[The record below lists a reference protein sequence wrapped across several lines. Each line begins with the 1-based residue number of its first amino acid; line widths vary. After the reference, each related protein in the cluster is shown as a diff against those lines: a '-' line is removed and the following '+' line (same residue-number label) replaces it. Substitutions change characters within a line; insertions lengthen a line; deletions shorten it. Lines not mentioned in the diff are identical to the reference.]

1 MIGVSQPIV
10 RKFSIME
17 DIKEKLIDEAKRIEE
32 DSLYSAKGH
41 FEAANKW
48 RNIHLWLGLP
58 TAVLAALS
66 GVSALTQFDYHNIL
80 AAFLAIFVAAL
91 TSVITFLNPNE
102 KASSHQDA
110 GNKYNSLRNK
120 VRIFYEID
128 CRGKS
133 SVEELT
139 KRLNEFGNLR
149 DELNQNSPQIPREAY
164 ERARKGIKEGEADY
178 EVDKK
183 KILC

>member
-1 MIGVSQPIV
+1 M
-10 RKFSIME
+10 K

-66 GVSALTQFDYHNIL
+66 GVSALAQFDFHDIL
-80 AAFLAIFVAAL
+80 AAFLAILVTAL
-91 TSVITFLNPNE
+91 ASVITFLNPNE

-120 VRIFYEID
+120 VRIFHEID
-128 CRGKS
+128 CVGKS

-139 KRLNEFGNLR
+139 ERLKEFAGLR
-149 DELNQNSPQIPREAY
+149 DELNQTSPQIPREAY
-164 ERARKGIKEGEADY
+164 EKARKGIEEGEADY
-178 EVDKK
+178 EVNKK
-183 KILC
+183 NAARP

>member
-1 MIGVSQPIV
+1 
-10 RKFSIME
+10 ME
-17 DIKEKLIDEAKRIEE
+17 EIKEKIRKEAERIVE

-41 FEAANKW
+41 FEAASKW
-48 RNIHLWLGLP
+48 RKMHLWLGLP
-58 TAVLAALS
+58 AAVLAALS

-80 AAFLAIFVAAL
+80 AAFLAILVTAL

-120 VRIFYEID
+120 VRIFHEID

-133 SVEELT
+133 SAEELT
-139 KRLNEFGNLR
+139 ERLKEFANLR

-164 ERARKGIKEGEADY
+164 EKARKGIKEGEADY
-178 EVDKK
+178 EIDKK
-183 KILC
+183 KKNTG